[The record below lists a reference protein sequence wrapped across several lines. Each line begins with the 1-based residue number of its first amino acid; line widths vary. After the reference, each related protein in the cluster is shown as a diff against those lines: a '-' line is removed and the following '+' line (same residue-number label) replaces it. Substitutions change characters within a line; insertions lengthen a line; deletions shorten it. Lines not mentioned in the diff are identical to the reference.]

1 MNRWPKLFGLF
12 LIILIWLFFISLPM
26 LAFAL
31 AARQQIQ
38 VGGEA
43 TYMRLT
49 LLQDKDAEGIS
60 VEISRPSSFDPACRQ
75 ISVRYF
81 MWTGEPENVDFCHCI
96 DPQTG
101 YTLPAV
107 EGSCTPP

>member
-1 MNRWPKLFGLF
+1 MNRWPKYVGRF
-12 LIILIWLFFISLPM
+12 LIIVIWLFFITLPI

-38 VGGEA
+38 VGSET
-43 TYMRLT
+43 TYVRLT
-49 LLQDKDAEGIS
+49 LLQDKDSEGIS
-60 VEISRPSSFDPACRQ
+60 IETSRPSSFDLACRQ

-81 MWTGEPENVDFCHCI
+81 MWTGQPENVDFCHCI

-107 EGSCTPP
+107 AGSCPSP